1 MLNEIIRNLGDN
13 YNDTDKKVLEDILDE
28 ATTNALFIS
37 NRVRNLENIKLLSS
51 EIKKYVKAAYLQR
64 GVEDVKSQSQS
75 GLSSTYQDA
84 YEKMRKDII
93 SNGKRIIK

>member
-1 MLNEIIRNLGDN
+1 MLNEIIRDLGDN
-13 YNDTDKKVLEDILDE
+13 YNDTDKKVLDDILNN

-37 NRVRNLENIKLLSS
+37 NRKNTLENINLLSS
-51 EIKKYVKAAYLQR
+51 EIKEYVKAVYLQR
-64 GVEDVKSQSQS
+64 GTEDVKSQSQS

-84 YEKMRKDII
+84 YEEMRKNII

>member
-1 MLNEIIRNLGDN
+1 MLNEIIRDLGDN

-51 EIKKYVKAAYLQR
+51 EIKKYVKAVYLQR
-64 GVEDVKSQSQS
+64 GVEDVKNQSQS

-93 SNGKRIIK
+93 SNGKRKTK

>member
-1 MLNEIIRNLGDN
+1 MLNEIIRDLGDN

-51 EIKKYVKAAYLQR
+51 EIKKYVKTVYLQR
-64 GVEDVKSQSQS
+64 GVEDVQGQSQS
-75 GLSSTYQDA
+75 GLSSTYINA
-84 YEKMRKDII
+84 YEEMRKNIV
-93 SNGKRIIK
+93 SNGKRKTK

>member
-1 MLNEIIRNLGDN
+1 MLNEIIRDLGDN
-13 YNDTDKKVLEDILDE
+13 YNDTDKKVLDDILND

-51 EIKKYVKAAYLQR
+51 EIKGYVKTVYLQR
-64 GVEDVKSQSQS
+64 GTEDVKNQSQN

-93 SNGKRIIK
+93 SNGKRKTK

>member
-1 MLNEIIRNLGDN
+1 MLNEIIRDLGDN

-51 EIKKYVKAAYLQR
+51 EIKKYVKAVYLQR
-64 GVEDVKSQSQS
+64 GTEDVKSQSQS

>member
-1 MLNEIIRNLGDN
+1 MLNEIIRDLGDN

-37 NRVRNLENIKLLSS
+37 NRVSNLENIKLLSS
-51 EIKKYVKAAYLQR
+51 EIKKYVKAVYLQR

>member
-1 MLNEIIRNLGDN
+1 MLNEIIRDLGDN

-51 EIKKYVKAAYLQR
+51 EIKKYVKAVYLQR
-64 GVEDVKSQSQS
+64 GVEDVQGQSQN

-84 YEKMRKDII
+84 YEEMRKNII
-93 SNGKRIIK
+93 SNGKRKTK